1 MGAACSLEDHHDS
14 HTHQSKQQ
22 PHQPSIHPS
31 HQHNPSASS
40 TNLLVPQP
48 AQPHKAQ
55 AHYRDDDLPR
65 DVVLQR
71 LWTSVVVGELVK
83 NHTVSMY
90 DESASVLTVVQAM
103 MKSGANYAIIRKTPT
118 AAASTTG
125 PTAQQLPN
133 AASSSGVSKPA
144 IVTTVSNAAT
154 SAAQRT
160 FRSAR
165 KQRDTYIGL
174 FDWRDLNALLVAV
187 CKTNRLHAQ
196 QPNTPGGA
204 AAATPQMQARQNSNM
219 ASLTEEDIEDD
230 DTTRQQQQ
238 QRQQQGGVKAAGTPV
253 SQPRQLQATIAA
265 VVAITPS
272 GTKRAIQLTATE
284 PSIPPPA
291 SPNRFASDNKP
302 SNTTFSS
309 VPPPLSIASPSASA
323 SASLIAAPASTS
335 SATTPSPA
343 AASDDSALQPYLHF
357 LDMKRAPVQLVSNLS
372 TRNPMQIVNTACPLL
387 GGAKLLVGLIGHNQA
402 AAEGANGSQ
411 RGGAGRIWDKKGAK
425 GTTADSTSSDAKQ
438 ELYRLTILNKDGL
451 FVGCMTQLALCLFVK
466 EKLSSIG
473 ALADESLHELGLGRT
488 KRVLTISW
496 KSPVLTALLLM
507 HDKRL
512 SALAVV
518 NDGNGKLV
526 GTISCSDV
534 KYLFLAPELLLTLQR
549 PVSVFVAALR
559 QSSSHWHVN
568 LTANSPPTA
577 TSASVTVTP
586 RHTLRATVD
595 VLLAHKVR
603 RAWVVNESEQPIGMV
618 SISDIVKFAL
628 PSSAQG
634 GGTAQTP
641 AHNKQLS

>member
-1 MGAACSLEDHHDS
+1 MGAVCSLEDHADDGQ
-14 HTHQSKQQ
+14 HQQSGGKLA
-22 PHQPSIHPS
+22 PHPSVHPS

-40 TNLLVPQP
+40 TVAAPSSSFSPNKQ
-48 AQPHKAQ
+48 
-55 AHYRDDDLPR
+55 YRDELPR
-65 DVVLQR
+65 DVVMQR

-90 DESASVLTVVQAM
+90 DENLSVLTVVQAM
-103 MKSGANYAIIRKTPT
+103 MKSGANYAIIRKTP
-118 AAASTTG
+118 AAAAAIPSLTGAPSAQQPSTATG
-125 PTAQQLPN
+125 GVQARPTA
-133 AASSSGVSKPA
+133 
-144 IVTTVSNAAT
+144 TTVPST
-154 SAAQRT
+154 VSGAQRT

-196 QPNTPGGA
+196 QPNTPAGA
-204 AAATPQMQARQNSNM
+204 TVTATPQMKLRQNSSM
-219 ASLTEEDIEDD
+219 ASLTEEDMDEDEAG
-230 DTTRQQQQ
+230 RQQ
-238 QRQQQGGVKAAGTPV
+238 RAGSVDSANTPQ
-253 SQPRQLQATIAA
+253 SQPRQLQVTATAL
-265 VVAITPS
+265 TPS
-272 GTKRAIQLTATE
+272 AAARSSPGGSNKRAIQLTATD
-284 PSIPPPA
+284 PPQAQPA
-291 SPNRFASDNKP
+291 SPNRASASTPATSIP
-302 SNTTFSS
+302 SIPT
-309 VPPPLSIASPSASA
+309 PLSIVSPSATA
-323 SASLIAAPASTS
+323 QAACPPCASTS
-335 SATTPSPA
+335 SSSASSTSASSSTDTALSPF
-343 AASDDSALQPYLHF
+343 LHF

-387 GGAKLLVGLIGHNQA
+387 GGAKLLVGLIGHHQA

-411 RGGAGRIWDKKGAK
+411 RIGGRLWDKKGTK
-425 GTTADSTSSDAKQ
+425 GAATESGSSDTKQ
-438 ELYRLTILNKDGL
+438 ELYRLTILNKDGV

-466 EKLSSIG
+466 EKLGSIG

-512 SALAVV
+512 SALAIV

-559 QSSSHWHVN
+559 QSSTHWHVN

-577 TSASVTVTP
+577 VSASVTVTP
-586 RHTLRATVD
+586 KHTLRSTVD
-595 VLLAHKVR
+595 VLLNNKVR

-628 PSSAQG
+628 PS
-634 GGTAQTP
+634 TAQQSAPTA
-641 AHNKQLS
+641 AHRH